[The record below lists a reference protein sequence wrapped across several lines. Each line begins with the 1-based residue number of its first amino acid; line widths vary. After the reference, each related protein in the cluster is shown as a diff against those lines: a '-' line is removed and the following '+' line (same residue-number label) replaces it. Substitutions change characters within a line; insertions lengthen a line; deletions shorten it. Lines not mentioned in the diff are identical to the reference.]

1 MYQFFGHQNDL
12 LYVHGSMMALIIT
25 VNPLIASTR
34 QRIYH
39 KDSSWNNIRPS
50 LLMYHEESKKQM

>member
-25 VNPLIASTR
+25 VNPLIVSAR

-39 KDSSWNNIRPS
+39 KDGSWNNIRPS
-50 LLMYHEESKKQM
+50 LLTYHEESQKQM